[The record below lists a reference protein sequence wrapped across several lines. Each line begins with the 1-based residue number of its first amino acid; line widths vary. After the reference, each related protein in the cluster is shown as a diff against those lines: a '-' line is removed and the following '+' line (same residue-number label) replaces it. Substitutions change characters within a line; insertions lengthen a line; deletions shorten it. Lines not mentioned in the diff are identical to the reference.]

1 MAKDMSFGS
10 DNFNKASMSRGT
22 EGSLEISDLY
32 QNEESIDLSSY
43 LNTGNLELCDD
54 DLFTSL
60 FPSTELD
67 NNIKTE
73 KPDYEPEL
81 NDWWTDPSSIYPPAC
96 SSAAQSPVQFFNTP
110 PVTPKSDCHTISPET
125 IHPVRQDRQAQ
136 FSMSRTQL
144 SPMIIME
151 EQSNIVN
158 NIGANEVSQVS
169 IKSDPDTLSMNGMY
183 YIKSEDDLN
192 CSGTSTNSLLPAL
205 VKARPIDLNEYP
217 KKRQA
222 NCEDESGPAKRSKPI
237 SKESD
242 EYKMKRERNNVAVR
256 KSRDKAKIKSI
267 ETQKKVSELSSENS
281 RLRDRVAELT
291 HELNT
296 LKSILKSLPQSA
308 HLQK

>member
-10 DNFNKASMSRGT
+10 NDVNKASMSRGT
-22 EGSLEISDLY
+22 ENSLEISDLY

-54 DLFTSL
+54 DLFQSL
-60 FPSTELD
+60 FPSSEFEG
-67 NNIKTE
+67 NVKTE
-73 KPDYEPEL
+73 RPDNYEPEL
-81 NDWWTDPSSIYPPAC
+81 NDWWTDPSSIYPSAC

-144 SPMIIME
+144 TPMIVME
-151 EQSNIVN
+151 DQSNIVN
-158 NIGANEVSQVS
+158 NVGANEVSQVS
-169 IKSDPDTLSMNGMY
+169 IKSDPDTINMAGMY
-183 YIKSEDDLN
+183 YLQPEDELN
-192 CSGTSTNSLLPAL
+192 GGGASTKALLPAL
-205 VKARPIDLNEYP
+205 VKARPADLNS
-217 KKRQA
+217 KKQQ
-222 NCEDESGPAKRSKPI
+222 NDCESESGLVKRFKPVSKG
-237 SKESD
+237 SD
-242 EYKMKRERNNVAVR
+242 EYKMKRERNNIAVR
-256 KSRDKAKIKSI
+256 KSRDKAKQKSI
-267 ETQKKVSELSSENS
+267 ETQKKVSELSSENK

-296 LKSILKSLPQSA
+296 LKNILKSLPQSA

>member
-1 MAKDMSFGS
+1 MSFGGGDS
-10 DNFNKASMSRGT
+10 NKASMSRGT
-22 EGSLEISDLY
+22 ESGFEISDLY
-32 QNEESIDLSSY
+32 QNEESIDLSCY

-54 DLFTSL
+54 DLFQSL
-60 FPSTELD
+60 FPSTELE
-67 NNIKTE
+67 NNVKTE
-73 KPDYEPEL
+73 KQDTFEPEL

-144 SPMIIME
+144 TPMILME

-158 NIGANEVSQVS
+158 NVGANEVSQVS
-169 IKSDPDTLSMNGMY
+169 IKSDPDTINMNGMY
-183 YIKSEDDLN
+183 YIKAEDDLN
-192 CSGTSTNSLLPAL
+192 HSGASTTALLPAL
-205 VKARPIDLNEYP
+205 VKARHPTDPNEYL
-217 KKRQA
+217 KRQIDCNA
-222 NCEDESGPAKRSKPI
+222 ESESGPAKRSKPI
-237 SKESD
+237 SKGTN
-242 EYKMKRERNNVAVR
+242 EYKMKRERNNIAVR

-267 ETQKKVSELSSENS
+267 ETQKKVSDLSSENK
-281 RLRDRVAELT
+281 RLRDRVGELT

-296 LKSILKSLPQSA
+296 LKNILKSLPQSA